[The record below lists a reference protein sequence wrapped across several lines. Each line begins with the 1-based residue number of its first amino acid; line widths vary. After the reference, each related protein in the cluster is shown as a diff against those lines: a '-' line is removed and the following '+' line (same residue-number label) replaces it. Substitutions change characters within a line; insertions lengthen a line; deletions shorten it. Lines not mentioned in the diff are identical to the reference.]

1 MDRLLKLSD
10 EADEDLILIWAYT
23 AKTYDLEQAVE
34 YTSLIHCALD
44 DIEEDPE
51 RPTSRNHPEYGTL
64 VRSYHIEYSKRRSGT
79 RVRSPR
85 HLILYTL
92 KYDGLVLVLRIL
104 KDDMDPPR
112 HIKEWE

>member
-1 MDRLLKLSD
+1 MGRLLKLSD
-10 EADEDLILIWAYT
+10 EADTDLVFIWAYT
-23 AKTYDLEQAVE
+23 AKTYDIDQAVR
-34 YTSLIHCALD
+34 YTSLIQSALD

-51 RPTSRNHPEYGTL
+51 RPTSRSHPEYGTL

-79 RVRSPR
+79 RVSNPR

-92 KYDGLVLVLRIL
+92 KYDGLILVLRIL

-112 HIKEWE
+112 HIR